1 MLSKMRIEPILATLL
16 SRGGEY
22 GELFHEEVR
31 SLTVLLEDGKVERV
45 LAGTD
50 AGIGIRLICGGRT
63 FYAYTNARDPG
74 TLAALAG
81 DLSRHAAGGKGAPIA
96 VPASPSAAVSP
107 SPVRVDPG
115 ERGIGEKVGLVVGL
129 DRIARA
135 ESGSI
140 RQVRATYGE
149 AERAIEVAGAGSGG
163 AAYPDFFV
171 SDRQTYT
178 LLAVQCVAGNGT
190 GLSMGYES
198 GGGTCG
204 YEFLEEFVPET
215 LARKAAGRAVRTL
228 SAAKLPGGRMPVVLS
243 AEAGGTMVHEA
254 IGHGLEADLAR
265 QGMSVYKDSLGK
277 EVGSPLVSIVDD
289 ASVPGKRGS
298 FGIDDEGTPGR
309 RTGLVSNGILT
320 GFLYDR
326 LHALKDGVPPTGNG
340 RRESYRHRPIP
351 RMTNTIILPGATPP
365 QEILASVD
373 RGLLVLKMG
382 GGQVNTVTGD
392 FMFEV
397 SEGYRIENGAQG
409 EPVRGATITGN
420 GPEALKMIDR
430 VGSDLGFGLGTCGK
444 EGQGVPVGDAQPTL
458 RFGPPYITVG

>member
-1 MLSKMRIEPILATLL
+1 MLSKLRIDPILATLL

-22 GELFHEEVR
+22 GELFYEEVR
-31 SLTVLLEDGKVERV
+31 TLTVLLEDGKVERV

-63 FYAYTNARDPG
+63 FYAYTNACDPG
-74 TLAALAG
+74 ALAAMAG
-81 DLSRHAAGGKGAPIA
+81 DLSRHAAGGKGAPTA
-96 VPASPSAAVSP
+96 LPASPSAAASP
-107 SPVRVDPG
+107 SPVRIDPAA
-115 ERGIGEKVGLVVGL
+115 RGIGEKVGVVVGL
-129 DRIARA
+129 DRVARG
-135 ESGSI
+135 ESRAI

-149 AERAIEVAGAGSGG
+149 AERTIEVAGAAKTG
-163 AAYPDFFV
+163 AGHPGVFA

-190 GLSMGYES
+190 GLAMGYES
-198 GGGTCG
+198 GGGTRG
-204 YEFLEEFVPET
+204 YEFLEECVPET

-265 QGMSVYKDSLGK
+265 QGMSVYRDSLGK

-289 ASVPGKRGS
+289 ATVPGKRGS

-309 RTGLVSNGILT
+309 RTVLVSNGVLA

-326 LHALKDGVPPTGNG
+326 LLAMKDGVPPTGNG

-365 QEILASVD
+365 EEVLASVD

-397 SEGYRIENGAQG
+397 SEGYRIENGAPG

-420 GPEALKMIDR
+420 GPEALRMIDR

-458 RFGPPYITVG
+458 RFGPPYLTVG